1 MLDTSYYE
9 KTDQII
15 AQYSCEEKSLT
26 PYYPRGSRR
35 NIVICRRSF

>member
-15 AQYSCEEKSLT
+15 AQYSCCLLYTSFL
-26 PYYPRGSRR
+26 GDLRR
-35 NIVICRRSF
+35 APGIMP